1 MRVVRF
7 GLKEGARGADP
18 LPDGCRS
25 IRRNRPAM
33 RMTALDVQN
42 HKFPRRFKG
51 YDVDE
56 VEHFRSALVEDWAAL
71 TAEAE
76 SLRRRVK
83 ELERQL
89 EKVNTHEDTL
99 RNALV
104 TAQGVTDELRRTAE
118 HEAQM
123 RVGQAELQAEKILAA
138 AHRQATRLAQD
149 VRELRGLRSQLAGSV
164 RATIETHLALLEGFS
179 QDPDDEADAAIE
191 ARLSALAGPPPAA
204 EPTAGHAEP
213 EPLQTVEDDGP
224 ETGPRTEPWQAEPW
238 AAPQEPQPEG
248 APRQAWA
255 TPESRDEARDASA
268 SSREPRLRKLDSYVI
283 PSGKPKAASAA
294 PSDED
299 ERSGRTW
306 TILPGQG

>member
-1 MRVVRF
+1 
-7 GLKEGARGADP
+7 
-18 LPDGCRS
+18 
-25 IRRNRPAM
+25 M

-56 VEHFRSALVEDWAAL
+56 VEHFRSALVEDWASL
-71 TAEAE
+71 NAEAE

-83 ELERQL
+83 ELERRL
-89 EKVNTHEDTL
+89 EQVNTHEDTL

-191 ARLSALAGPPPAA
+191 ARLSALAGPA
-204 EPTAGHAEP
+204 PTEATRVREAP
-213 EPLQTVEDDGP
+213 EPIQTVDDEAREPGS
-224 ETGPRTEPWQAEPW
+224 RTEPWQTEPW
-238 AAPQEPQPEG
+238 AAAEPPEG
-248 APRQAWA
+248 GTAPRPAWA
-255 TPESRDEARDASA
+255 RPETRSA
-268 SSREPRLRKLDSYVI
+268 PPEPDVRKLDSYVI
-283 PSGKPKAASAA
+283 PGGKPKPGPATR
-294 PSDED
+294 SDED